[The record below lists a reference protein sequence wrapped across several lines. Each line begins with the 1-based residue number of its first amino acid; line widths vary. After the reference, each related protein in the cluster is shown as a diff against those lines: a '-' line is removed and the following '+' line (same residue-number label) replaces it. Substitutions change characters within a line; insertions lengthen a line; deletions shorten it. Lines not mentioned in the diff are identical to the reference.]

1 MPVTLAINVDTGGW
15 KLGGLHVMFR
25 DGMKVLGVRRIQV
38 EGRLILLESRVPP
51 TLGLYAREWFPCGG
65 QRVMPCPA
73 LKRHAAGTGKGH

>member
-51 TLGLYAREWFPCGG
+51 TLGLVCARMVSVWGTEGHAVSCTETPCRWHG
-65 QRVMPCPA
+65 
-73 LKRHAAGTGKGH
+73 